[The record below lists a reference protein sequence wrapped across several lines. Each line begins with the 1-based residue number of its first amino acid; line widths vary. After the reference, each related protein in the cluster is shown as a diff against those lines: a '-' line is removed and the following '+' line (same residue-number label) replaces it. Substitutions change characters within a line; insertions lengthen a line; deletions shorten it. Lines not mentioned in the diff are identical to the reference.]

1 MEKLYPFG
9 VRISSGS
16 GHKVTD
22 SRFFYLTVGVLT
34 WPALS
39 GLSLFLGSSYP
50 SFFLYSFIFIWPDVF
65 HCLLPPNFVTFLCLF
80 LEFPATYPTGVMG
93 SEVGV
98 SPDSKPQA
106 VINGVT
112 IWWAVW
118 ACVWTTA
125 VVSGMAYLIVNRNAP
140 TLRVR
145 GIFLSL
151 SAIVLLH
158 LYWISVQFG
167 VMVGPLMP
175 GDAEYWIM
183 GTYLPCGIAL
193 FHASNS
199 RFLHVAKHQK
209 KYAYRDSGFAHTAQN
224 SKHKSGLI
232 ARFRNL
238 DYNIRILIAVGTAM
252 VLQVR

>member
-1 MEKLYPFG
+1 
-9 VRISSGS
+9 
-16 GHKVTD
+16 
-22 SRFFYLTVGVLT
+22 
-34 WPALS
+34 
-39 GLSLFLGSSYP
+39 
-50 SFFLYSFIFIWPDVF
+50 
-65 HCLLPPNFVTFLCLF
+65 
-80 LEFPATYPTGVMG
+80 MG

-98 SPDSKPQA
+98 SADSKPQP
-106 VINGVT
+106 VINSVS
-112 IWWAVW
+112 IWWACW
-118 ACVWTTA
+118 ACAWTTA
-125 VVSGMAYLIVNRNAP
+125 VVSGMGYLIAHRNAP

-199 RFLHVAKHQK
+199 RFLHVAKLQK
-209 KYAYRDSGFAHTAQN
+209 KYAYRDTKLVDPTPSSG
-224 SKHKSGLI
+224 SKGGLI
-232 ARFRNL
+232 ARFRRI
-238 DYNIRILIAVGTAM
+238 DYNVRILIIVGAGM
-252 VLQVR
+252 ILQVRELVSEFCSIANMSRCSLLV